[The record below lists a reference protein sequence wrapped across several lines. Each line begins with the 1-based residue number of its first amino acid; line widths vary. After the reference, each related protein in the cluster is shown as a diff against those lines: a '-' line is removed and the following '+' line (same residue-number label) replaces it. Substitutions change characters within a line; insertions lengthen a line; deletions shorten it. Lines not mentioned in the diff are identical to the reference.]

1 MSNHE
6 AYDEALKNKIDGYK
20 TQIVGEDAAFKP
32 SGYFR
37 VYIDKKDDKIN
48 GDTGFI
54 NGINTTL
61 PKNEKGS
68 DLGFVNAEGKP
79 SNGEAAEGYDGFID
93 LDPTSPTFGLLD
105 DCLLYTSDAADE

>member
-6 AYDEALKNKIDGYK
+6 DYDKMLLEKINGYDERY
-20 TQIVGEDAAFKP
+20 VGTDAAFKP

-37 VYIDKKDDKIN
+37 VYIDKNDDKIN

-68 DLGFVNAEGKP
+68 DLGFVNADGQP
-79 SNGEAAEGYDGFID
+79 SNGEAAEGYDGLSLIHI
-93 LDPTSPTFGLLD
+93 
-105 DCLLYTSDAADE
+105 

>member
-37 VYIDKKDDKIN
+37 VYIDKNDDKIN
-48 GDTGFI
+48 NVMYCI
-54 NGINTTL
+54 
-61 PKNEKGS
+61 
-68 DLGFVNAEGKP
+68 
-79 SNGEAAEGYDGFID
+79 
-93 LDPTSPTFGLLD
+93 
-105 DCLLYTSDAADE
+105 YTYLILHIVALAFALTMSL